1 MADRDDSTLRAKLKA
16 RGLSTDGTHK
26 EMVDRLMKATRDA
39 KAAQRE
45 AAAGGKPDTTVADD
59 SSGMSLAEKLEAK
72 GLSTEGTQKEQFER
86 LMNATREEKAEQR
99 EAAAN
104 VAAAPQA
111 SGEMGVLGDEDPLTQ
126 THAVAFPTA
135 KGAEVTSCGVCQ
147 KEFAAA
153 PGGQVPGLLVCG
165 HSICK
170 SCEEKLIEARLCP
183 CETSLACIVAR
194 RPSSA

>member
-1 MADRDDSTLRAKLKA
+1 
-16 RGLSTDGTHK
+16 
-26 EMVDRLMKATRDA
+26 
-39 KAAQRE
+39 
-45 AAAGGKPDTTVADD
+45 
-59 SSGMSLAEKLEAK
+59 
-72 GLSTEGTQKEQFER
+72 
-86 LMNATREEKAEQR
+86 MNATREEKAQQR

-153 PGGQVPGLLVCG
+153 PDGQVPGLLVCG

-183 CETSLACIVAR
+183 CETSLVCIVGSPTLLGSTLLVR
-194 RPSSA
+194 RLHGSRIEVCLVAGRIVPRAPSWRVPSAT